1 MTGLVSP
8 PPGADPGG
16 ASVHADGWFP
26 AVTLASVRNTFRL
39 GEGVVPTARLT
50 EAVEGAM
57 LSAFRALAD
66 WRTARVLRGALTLTE
81 VTELTLNNRNLAVV
95 LWERIIRCFAAAEL
109 ADLHRD
115 LSATDD
121 GLDRAEERAL
131 TADDYRRMAYAAIAD
146 LQSIGGDAVQ
156 RCRVSLV

>member
-8 PPGADPGG
+8 PPGVDPGG
-16 ASVHADGWFP
+16 ASVVADGWFP
-26 AVTLASVRNTFRL
+26 AVTLESVRKTFRL
-39 GEGVVPTARLT
+39 GEGVVPTPRLT
-50 EAVEGAM
+50 EAIEGAM

-66 WRTARVLRGALTLTE
+66 WRTARATEGAAGLSA
-81 VTELTLNNRNLAVV
+81 VTQLTLNNRNLAVM

-146 LQSIGGDAVQ
+146 LQSIGGEPVQ